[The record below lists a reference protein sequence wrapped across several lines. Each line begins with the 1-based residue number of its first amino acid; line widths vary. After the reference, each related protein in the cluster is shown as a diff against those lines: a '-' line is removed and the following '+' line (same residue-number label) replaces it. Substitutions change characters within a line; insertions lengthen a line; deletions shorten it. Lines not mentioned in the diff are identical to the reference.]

1 MVITRIA
8 PSPTGEMHIGTLRT
22 AYFNYLYARANGGK
36 FILRIDDTDENRSED
51 KHTDYI
57 YNVFNQFGLD
67 YDDTFKQSDRLT
79 RYHEIINTQIA
90 NGKFVK
96 NDDGTISYRGRIV
109 VKSSGMPTYHLASVI
124 DDIDYGI
131 THIIRG
137 TDHESNLPHHM
148 DLWRCITTNKMP
160 KVIHLGLIFHNNK
173 KLSKRD
179 GTGSILGYSKYQ
191 NDALLNWILKFG
203 WSHTD
208 PNFDKKYPI
217 VTKDNAIKLFMEG
230 NMKKTPSNLD
240 LNKLEFLNKKYNKLY
255 ATVQG

>member
-1 MVITRIA
+1 
-8 PSPTGEMHIGTLRT
+8 
-22 AYFNYLYARANGGK
+22 
-36 FILRIDDTDENRSED
+36 
-51 KHTDYI
+51 
-57 YNVFNQFGLD
+57 VFNQFGLD
-67 YDDTFKQSDRLT
+67 YDDTFKQSDRLI
-79 RYHEIINTQIA
+79 RYHEIINTQIV

-217 VTKDNAIKLFMEG
+217 VTKDSAIKLFMEG

-255 ATVQG
+255 ATVQS